1 MSLSAS
7 LRIAPAALLGGLLCL
22 TGCSD
27 AGQTSTLTGI
37 APAKANWQIGPS
49 VSNST
54 TATLHAAAVSANS
67 LGIMSGAATAQA
79 GNVSL
84 TLHTQAATSCVAPS
98 QSFTLA
104 GQENA
109 DSSLSLTGSVAGG
122 TMTLAGTVA
131 PDGKSLTNATYTVSG
146 GSCATAKTAVTAQAF
161 TAVSG
166 TYAGNF
172 SDTDGNVATVSATLS
187 QSPSSDVNG
196 NYTLSGTATV
206 SNNPCFPTTVPVSNT
221 QVTGGTFT
229 FTYTYNNASIT
240 ANGTFSQDATTLS
253 VTSWSLT
260 GSCGADT
267 GAASTM
273 TKQGS

>member
-1 MSLSAS
+1 MSSSAS
-7 LRIAPAALLGGLLCL
+7 FRIAPVALLGGLLCL
-22 TGCSD
+22 IGCSD
-27 AGQTSTLTGI
+27 AGQTSTLTGVT
-37 APAKANWQIGPS
+37 PAKANWQVAPATT
-49 VSNST
+49 T
-54 TATLHAAAVSANS
+54 TATGAAATTTTP
-67 LGIMSGAATAQA
+67 LGTLSGAATTQA

-84 TLHTQAATSCVAPS
+84 TLHTQKATSCVAPS

-109 DSSLSLTGSVAGG
+109 DSTVSLTGAVAGG

-131 PDGKSLTNATYTVSG
+131 PDGKSLTNASYTVAG
-146 GSCATAKTAVTAQAF
+146 GSCATAKIAATAQAF

-206 SNNPCFPTTVPVSNT
+206 SNNPCFPTTVPVSDT

-229 FTYTYNNASIT
+229 FTYTYKGASVT

-260 GSCGADT
+260 GCGTDT
-267 GAASTM
+267 GVASTM